1 MLFTFKLINR
11 NYLLIC
17 NSVYDDRYNFT
28 YIVHRSVTAATI
40 ALDLHCSMQKNRILN
55 ICRHSLMHARY
66 YLPNV
71 CHGIYWVSW
80 HLVQLGRWKL
90 RVKSDIP
97 HFGISVLIIL
107 SVSRN
112 QKQFCYDEMKVLNKT
127 YVFPYSDDCCL
138 CFSACLFCTKAS
150 MFAIVRFTQHS
161 RHYLHFLV
169 LVSN

>member
-1 MLFTFKLINR
+1 MLFAFKLINR

-97 HFGISVLIIL
+97 HFGICIDYFICF
-107 SVSRN
+107 
-112 QKQFCYDEMKVLNKT
+112 QKQFFMTKWKCWIKRMFFLIQMIAV
-127 YVFPYSDDCCL
+127 YVFLSVCSPQKHQCL
-138 CFSACLFCTKAS
+138 QLSVLHNILAIICTFSS
-150 MFAIVRFTQHS
+150 
-161 RHYLHFLV
+161 
-169 LVSN
+169 